1 MITLLFLGFFFL
13 RENYRN
19 NMHVFS
25 SLENFFCQANRLFLR
40 PLPSPTYLLERK
52 LLRSSVE
59 KDCFKD
65 NGYSWEE
72 GNVVI
77 SIDITNSDTFHSSLN
92 FSFLPFFPSF
102 FSSSLPS
109 SLPCV
114 FFFFTLFEFT
124 KNLMWPQSWVI
135 TIGCQLAILQLL
147 KCFFS

>member
-1 MITLLFLGFFFL
+1 
-13 RENYRN
+13 
-19 NMHVFS
+19 MHVFS
-25 SLENFFCQANRLFLR
+25 SLENIFSQANRLFLR

-114 FFFFTLFEFT
+114 FFFFLHYL
-124 KNLMWPQSWVI
+124 NLLRTWCGLRAELSQLVVSLQYCSSWNASFPNWTDEVI
-135 TIGCQLAILQLL
+135 QR
-147 KCFFS
+147 FF